1 MRKKSISR
9 KEQILQAAFVTVCRQ
24 GYYETRIDDVARRA
38 GVAKGTVYLYFRDKP
53 DLYLGIIRWL
63 LSQAYSILAETA
75 GQPVSARARLSRV
88 FQTWTEKLL
97 PYPGATELIFPEM
110 NRERCNLNRRF
121 REQVL
126 PEIRRLLDGIA
137 GIIVQ
142 GIEQGEFRPVEPR
155 LAALHFLNAFRSG
168 LLLMSRELRIGS
180 APEQSLDLFFQGITL
195 KKKGGK

>member
-9 KEQILQAAFVTVCRQ
+9 KEQILQAAFATVCRQ

-63 LSQAYSILAETA
+63 LSQALGILQEVA
-75 GQPVSARARLSRV
+75 GQPLSARIRLSRV
-88 FQTWTEKLL
+88 FQTWTERLL

-126 PEIRRLLDGIA
+126 PEIRRLLDGVA
-137 GIIVQ
+137 AIISQ

-168 LLLMSRELRIGS
+168 LLLMSRELRISS
-180 APEQSLDLFFQGITL
+180 APAQSLDLFFHGISL
-195 KKKGGK
+195 KKGGK